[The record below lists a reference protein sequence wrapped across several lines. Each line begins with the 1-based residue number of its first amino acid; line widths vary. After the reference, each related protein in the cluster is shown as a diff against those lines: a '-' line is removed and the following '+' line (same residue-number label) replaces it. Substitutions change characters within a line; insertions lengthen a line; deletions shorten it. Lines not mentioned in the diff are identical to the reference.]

1 MANDGPS
8 TCGTKTSSRSF
19 LVDRGVRLFFGRSIH
34 FAHTSVRLISRFRQV
49 GSTITGMYQHYPRS
63 LGVFYLAVVFAESAA
78 NSFTVVSVIYL
89 VDYIDMSST
98 EVILFFLVALI
109 GFLPGTQLAAVVTH
123 RTDPKNSW
131 RLGLSVMF
139 VVTVAGALGLQPGM
153 KAITFVWGFLI
164 GITLGKVL
172 LIIIGTSP
180 SLTNFPF

>member
-1 MANDGPS
+1 
-8 TCGTKTSSRSF
+8 
-19 LVDRGVRLFFGRSIH
+19 
-34 FAHTSVRLISRFRQV
+34 
-49 GSTITGMYQHYPRS
+49 MYQHYPRS